1 MILSLIAA
9 MGKNRVIGKD
19 GDVPWHLPDDL
30 EFFETKTRGHFKLM
44 GRKTYEEPNFEH
56 DPGKSILLTSKEEYD
71 AGPVKV
77 VNSIEAGFEYA
88 RRMGEKELFVI
99 GGAKVYEQTIGLAD
113 RIYLTE
119 IDKEFEGDSF
129 FPKFDRNDWELI
141 SGRYHGKDN
150 DHKYSF
156 RFLEY
161 HRKD

>member
-1 MILSLIAA
+1 MIVSLIAA

-30 EFFETKTRGHFKLM
+30 EFFETRTRGHFKLM
-44 GRKTYEEPNFEH
+44 GRQTFEEPNFEH
-56 DPGKSILLTSKEEYD
+56 DPEKSILLTSKKDYE

-99 GGAKVYEQTIGLAD
+99 GGAKVYEQTIGFAD
-113 RIYLTE
+113 RIYLTI
-119 IDKEFEGDSF
+119 IDHEFDGDSY
-129 FPKFDRNDWELI
+129 FPEFNVEEWELI
-141 SGRYHGKDN
+141 SDRFHGKDK

-156 RFLEY
+156 RFLIFK
-161 HRKD
+161 RL